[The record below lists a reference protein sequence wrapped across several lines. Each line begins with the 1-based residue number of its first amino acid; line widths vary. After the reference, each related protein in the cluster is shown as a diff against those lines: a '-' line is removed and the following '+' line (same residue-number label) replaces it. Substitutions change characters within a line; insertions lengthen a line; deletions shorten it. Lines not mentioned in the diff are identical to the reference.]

1 MLLRTFFALGIVV
14 LLLSCSEESIPDPQ
28 QQLQKDIQLIDSYI
42 DEENIAAELDSR
54 GYRYLINNAG
64 SSFKP
69 VLEDSVT
76 ITYTTIVLR
85 GDTINKNVTATFLLS
100 NLIKAIRYQ
109 LPEMGEGAELVLF
122 IPSGLAYGAYPA
134 GPIPRNANLI
144 IKLKLNKV
152 IPEYGKQLL
161 IDIAT
166 IDDYLKANSI
176 TTSKDASGLRFA
188 ITQPPQAN
196 AIAPLSSDSV
206 VISYTGKILSTG
218 AVFYQTTTPE
228 SYRLNKT
235 GTLKVWQKGLVFFKQ
250 GTKATLYTPSGL
262 AYGSY
267 EKYGVPPNTNVIFEV
282 EMVKVISN

>member
-54 GYRYLINNAG
+54 GYRYIINNAG

-69 VLEDSVT
+69 VLEDSVI

-85 GDTINKNVTATFLLS
+85 GDTINKDVTATFLLS

-109 LPEMGEGAELVLF
+109 LPEMGEGADLVLF

-134 GPIPRNANLI
+134 GRIPRNANLI

-161 IDIAT
+161 IDVAT
-166 IDDYLKANSI
+166 IDDYLKTNSI
-176 TTSKDASGLRFA
+176 IASKDASGLRFA
-188 ITQPPQAN
+188 ITQPPEAN

-218 AVFYQTTTPE
+218 AVFYQTITPE

-267 EKYGVPPNTNVIFEV
+267 EKHGVPPNTNVIFEV
-282 EMVKVISN
+282 EMLKVISN